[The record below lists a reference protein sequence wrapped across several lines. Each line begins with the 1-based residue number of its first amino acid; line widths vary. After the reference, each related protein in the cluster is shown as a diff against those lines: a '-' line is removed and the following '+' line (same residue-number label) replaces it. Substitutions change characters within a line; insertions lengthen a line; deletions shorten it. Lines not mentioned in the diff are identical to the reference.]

1 MCIFSGI
8 LCNKVLSREQF
19 ASMTELQSKQ
29 ILDQHKT
36 ISRKDSEIFNL
47 KRDLEM
53 QREQHDRDVERL
65 KERIEELD
73 WRRIREIY
81 PAERAADEVSR

>member
-1 MCIFSGI
+1 MCIFKGI
-8 LCNKVLSREQF
+8 LCDKMLSRAQF
-19 ASMTELQSKQ
+19 DSMTELQSTQ
-29 ILDQHKT
+29 IHDQAVV
-36 ISRKDSEIFNL
+36 IAEKDSIIFNL

-53 QREQHDRDVERL
+53 QREQHDREVERL

-81 PAERAADEVSR
+81 PAEKESDVLSR